1 MSRCLSAPVR
11 DLLDAPVFATV
22 ATLNPTGRPQMSV
35 VWAGRDD
42 DNVIFVVSAGSQ
54 KERNLR
60 RDPRVSVL
68 LNPPD
73 APYTYAVLH
82 GTATLTTDGA
92 HNLLDELS
100 RVYTGKDYAAY
111 STKETPRNLVIVR
124 VDVGRVSGNI

>member
-1 MSRCLSAPVR
+1 MSTCLSTPVR

-22 ATLNPTGRPQMSV
+22 ATINPNGQPQMSV
-35 VWAGRDD
+35 VWVGRDD
-42 DNVIFVVSAGSQ
+42 HNPVFVVSAGSL

-92 HNLLDELS
+92 HDLLDELS
-100 RVYTGKDYAAY
+100 RAYTGKDYAAY
-111 STKETPRNLVIVR
+111 SSKGMPQNLITVQ
-124 VDVGRVSGNI
+124 VDVGRVSGNF